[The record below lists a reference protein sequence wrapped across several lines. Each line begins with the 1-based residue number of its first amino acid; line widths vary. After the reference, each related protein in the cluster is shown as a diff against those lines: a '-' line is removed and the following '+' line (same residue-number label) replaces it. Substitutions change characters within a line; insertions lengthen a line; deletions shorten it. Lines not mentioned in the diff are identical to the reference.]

1 MKSTLPLL
9 ARTSFPAM
17 ALLAMV
23 GAAGCTEPVDDAD
36 LSTVEESVIPADPYF
51 IPVKP
56 AAVGGAVNGYVLIG
70 DYTKTQLDAGAAT
83 AGFSRMDPPSKA
95 AICNVKLWELS
106 FQTSGPAGGALKN
119 ATTAVMTPYGSPSAC
134 NAADPTIFVLAQGT
148 QLDPKA
154 RAADPN
160 NFVTQQVAAYY
171 AAQGFT
177 VIIPDYLGNGDPI
190 HFPGYPKPSF
200 HPYLHA
206 QSEATTILDA
216 IRATRT
222 ALGKTGTAKVHLL
235 GGSQG
240 AHAAAAAAMLIGQQY
255 SSSFTITAAAFNG
268 APFNLPALIQY
279 AEITPHVRVLY
290 DKVVAAWALRYND
303 GNALTVAQR
312 DAIARTN
319 DIGAS
324 PYVNPGMQI
333 QLCGTSS
340 DPVVPFKYME
350 SFQRKVGTNAVLTD
364 TARAK
369 LDTVRNVVPAL
380 RNADDHALSG
390 TACIATE
397 YSYFAARR

>member
-1 MKSTLPLL
+1 
-9 ARTSFPAM
+9 M
-17 ALLAMV
+17 ALLAMT
-23 GAAGCTEPVDDAD
+23 GAAGCTELPGDAE
-36 LSTVEESVIPADPYF
+36 LSVVEGTVIPADPYF

-70 DYTKTQLDAGAAT
+70 NYTKTQLDAGAAI
-83 AGFSRMDPPSKA
+83 AGFSRMDPPSKS
-95 AICNVKLWELS
+95 AICNVQLWELS

-119 ATTAVMTPYGSPSAC
+119 ATTAVMTPNGSHGAC

-177 VIIPDYLGNGDPI
+177 VIIPDYLGNGDPFN
-190 HFPGYPKPSF
+190 FPAYPKPSF

-240 AHAAAAAAMLIGQQY
+240 AHVAAAAAMLIGQQY
-255 SSSFTITAAAFNG
+255 SSAFTITAAAFNG

-279 AEITPHVRVLY
+279 AEVTPRVRVLY

-303 GNALTVAQR
+303 GKTLTAAER

-324 PYVNPGMQI
+324 PHVNPGMQI
-333 QLCGTSS
+333 QLCGTKS
-340 DPVVPFKYME
+340 DPIVPFQYMD
-350 SFQRKVGTNAVLTD
+350 SFQKKVGANAVLTD
-364 TARAK
+364 VSREALDAVRAA
-369 LDTVRNVVPAL
+369 VPSL
-380 RNADDHALSG
+380 NNADDHALSG
-390 TACIATE
+390 TACIAKE
-397 YSYFAARR
+397 YAYFAARR